1 MRQVTLIPLA
11 KTGKSKCYI
20 PQIGDWGV
28 NILGCIIC
36 SSKLTVFLEQRSR
49 KSVRFEFSSE
59 LVCPQTNIRA
69 IFTIWLFHI
78 MFVLA

>member
-11 KTGKSKCYI
+11 KTGKSTCYI
-20 PQIGDWGV
+20 PQISNYLHWGV
-28 NILGCIIC
+28 HILGCIIC

-59 LVCPQTNIRA
+59 QICLYLQFDYFMLC
-69 IFTIWLFHI
+69 L
-78 MFVLA
+78 